1 MKWAA
6 SHSRLTAVT
15 LAGTLAGSLPNAHGV
30 VGTAA

>member
-15 LAGTLAGSLPNAHGV
+15 LAGSLPNAHGV